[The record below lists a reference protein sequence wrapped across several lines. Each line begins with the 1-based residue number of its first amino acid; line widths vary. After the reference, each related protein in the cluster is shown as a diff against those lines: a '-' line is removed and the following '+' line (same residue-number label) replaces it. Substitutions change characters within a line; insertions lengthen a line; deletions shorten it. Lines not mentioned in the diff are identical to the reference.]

1 MSNDPERDAID
12 AARARNER
20 AVTWAVFALALLG
33 IGISSWRSLTVE
45 AEQGIRILV
54 FAVVV
59 AFLYGA
65 SLARKTMPSR
75 TELWIRVTIEV
86 SASSIVLWM
95 DGQAGAAYAISAA
108 TSMLYPFA
116 IVLAALRLLPR
127 LTLYATVLA
136 IVQHLVLYLITFQD
150 PAIALS
156 TGGLPMVRL
165 YQELVFRLFVMAFM
179 GGISTWMMISFR
191 RELNRAGEEDRLRRA
206 FGSYVDRRVVR
217 RVLAGDLRI
226 APERREVT
234 VLFVDIRNFTRLSET
249 RDAAEVF
256 RLLSG
261 TLDAFSQEV
270 QKQGG
275 IVNKYLGDGLLA
287 IFGAPE
293 PLDDHARRAVRC
305 ALNIVAEADARA
317 ADGRFPGL
325 EVGVGIH
332 GGPVVVGDLGGE
344 RREFT
349 AIGDVVN
356 VASRIEAANKELGTH
371 VLATGYVVDTLGGT
385 AELKKMPPIAVR
397 GREAPVEVFEIT
409 DLEQAEPSFNK
420 VFASSAGVLRA

>member
-1 MSNDPERDAID
+1 MSNAPERDAIH
-12 AARARNER
+12 AARERNER
-20 AVTWAVFALALLG
+20 AVSWIVIALAALG
-33 IGISSWRSLTVE
+33 IGISGWRSLTIE
-45 AEQGIRILV
+45 AEQGVRILV
-54 FAVVV
+54 FAVVIGL
-59 AFLYGA
+59 FYGA
-65 SLARKTMPSR
+65 SLARKGVPSR
-75 TELWIRVTIEV
+75 PELWLRSTLEV
-86 SASSIVLWM
+86 SAASVVLWL
-95 DGQAGAAYAISAA
+95 DGHAGAAYVISAA
-108 TSMLYPFA
+108 TAMLYPIA
-116 IVLAALRLLPR
+116 ILLAALRLLPR

-136 IVQHLVLYLITFQD
+136 IAQHLTLYLITFQD
-150 PAIALS
+150 PKIALA

-179 GGISTWMMISFR
+179 GGMSTWVMVSFR
-191 RELNRAGEEDRLRRA
+191 RELDRASEEDRLRRA

-249 RDAAEVF
+249 RDAGEVF
-256 RLLSG
+256 KLLSG

-275 IVNKYLGDGLLA
+275 IVNKYLGDGLFA

-293 PLDDHARRAVRC
+293 PLEDHARRAVRC
-305 ALNIVAEADARA
+305 ALNIVKEAAARA
-317 ADGRFPGL
+317 QDGRFPGL
-325 EVGVGIH
+325 EVGVGVH

-371 VLATGYVVDTLGGT
+371 VLASRYVVEGLGGG
-385 AELKKMPPIAVR
+385 AELRKLPPITLR

-420 VFASSAGVLRA
+420 VFASQAGILRA